1 VAVGLFLEW
10 SINSTHLRA
19 ALLAT
24 TEVRCSNGECSTSPG
39 QSLRVATELAGQ
51 LGCQFSGNLTSGENV
66 RRKLPG
72 NILTAGFRT
81 TKYRRLFFYISEN
94 FPPEISELTALL
106 ASIFFLLS
114 LSPWGP
120 DSLNFPN
127 PALPATLICLTMYDY
142 IFLNT
147 ITRFGIETAGLAF
160 GGTGLCSYRVRVV
173 GAVVQSI

>member
-1 VAVGLFLEW
+1 MAVGLFLEW

-39 QSLRVATELAGQ
+39 QSLRRPAG
-51 LGCQFSGNLTSGENV
+51 LSVFRKLNVGRKCPAETSG
-66 RRKLPG
+66 
-72 NILTAGFRT
+72 
-81 TKYRRLFFYISEN
+81 KYINGGLSYDQIQKTVFYISGN
-94 FPPEISELTALL
+94 FSAGNFRTYSLIGQY
-106 ASIFFLLS
+106 FFLLS

-147 ITRFGIETAGLAF
+147 
-160 GGTGLCSYRVRVV
+160 
-173 GAVVQSI
+173 Q

>member
-24 TEVRCSNGECSTSPG
+24 TEVRCSNGECSTSRG

-81 TKYRRLFFYISEN
+81 TKYRRLFFI
-94 FPPEISELTALL
+94 FPEIFRRKFQNLQPYWPV
-106 ASIFFLLS
+106 FFLLS
-114 LSPWGP
+114 LSHWGP

-127 PALPATLICLTMYDY
+127 PTLPATLICLTMYDY

-147 ITRFGIETAGLAF
+147 
-160 GGTGLCSYRVRVV
+160 
-173 GAVVQSI
+173 Q

>member
-1 VAVGLFLEW
+1 MAVGLFLEW

-81 TKYRRLFFYISEN
+81 TRYRRLFFLYFRKFSAGN
-94 FPPEISELTALL
+94 FRTYSLIGQY
-106 ASIFFLLS
+106 FFLLS

-147 ITRFGIETAGLAF
+147 
-160 GGTGLCSYRVRVV
+160 
-173 GAVVQSI
+173 Q

>member
-1 VAVGLFLEW
+1 MAVGLFLEW
-10 SINSTHLRA
+10 SINSSHLRA

-24 TEVRCSNGECSTSPG
+24 TEVRCSNGQCSTSPG

-81 TKYRRLFFYISEN
+81 TKYRRLFFI
-94 FPPEISELTALL
+94 FPEIFRRKFQNLQPYWPVFFSVITQSLGPRFTEFPEPRF
-106 ASIFFLLS
+106 ASDINMSYYVL
-114 LSPWGP
+114 
-120 DSLNFPN
+120 
-127 PALPATLICLTMYDY
+127 YDY

-147 ITRFGIETAGLAF
+147 
-160 GGTGLCSYRVRVV
+160 
-173 GAVVQSI
+173 Q